1 MLNSVSW
8 FITNEMV
15 SQVQLNNGHLWA
27 SLTFNVFS
35 RSEGSTGLAQEPL
48 TAYKEGKAYSYFSC
62 DWHKEVFLYNYIS
75 LIVNVNNYIIIS
87 SDYQYLVKRFF

>member
-27 SLTFNVFS
+27 ALTFNVFL
-35 RSEGSTGLAQEPL
+35 RSNGSSGLAQEPL
-48 TAYKEGKAYSYFSC
+48 TAYKEGKAHSYFSC
-62 DWHKEVFLYNYIS
+62 DWHKDVFLYNYIG

-87 SDYQYLVKRFF
+87 SEYQYLVKRFS